1 MSGATPR
8 RQLTYLMSGRAAQ
21 AAANRRVRPA
31 RSIVPSRAV
40 GKSFDAPLDE
50 CQLLV
55 RPGRSLRYPR
65 ERLISALP
73 LLLSESGSLQA
84 SV

>member
-40 GKSFDAPLDE
+40 GKSFDAPLD
-50 CQLLV
+50 
-55 RPGRSLRYPR
+55 
-65 ERLISALP
+65 
-73 LLLSESGSLQA
+73 
-84 SV
+84 